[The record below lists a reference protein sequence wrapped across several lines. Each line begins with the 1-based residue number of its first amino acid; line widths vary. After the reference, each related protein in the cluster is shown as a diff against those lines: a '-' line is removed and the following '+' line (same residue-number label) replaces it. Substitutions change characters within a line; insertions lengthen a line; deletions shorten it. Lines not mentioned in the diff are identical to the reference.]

1 VSKYKHSVIPLS
13 TEDNYLLTHKGS
25 GINDNFFRRNRD
37 SHSINNDG
45 TSDTSSSVKETT
57 MIRIIK
63 TVVFLI
69 ALVLLAGV
77 AYKTVT
83 YKLDTLKQAR
93 MEASPITA
101 QMRQTQLDCLARNI
115 YYEAG
120 YEPFEGKVAVA
131 QVTINRAESG
141 DFPSDI
147 CRVVYQKNIVYEKVL
162 CQFSWYCE
170 TATMKKPMNGPVY
183 TESMEVAKKV
193 LLEGFRLPNLKD
205 ALYFH
210 GDYINPGWKKERVAK
225 IGRHIFY
232 K

>member
-1 VSKYKHSVIPLS
+1 
-13 TEDNYLLTHKGS
+13 
-25 GINDNFFRRNRD
+25 
-37 SHSINNDG
+37 
-45 TSDTSSSVKETT
+45 

-63 TVVFLI
+63 TAVL
-69 ALVLLAGV
+69 ALAMLMVITAV
-77 AYKTVT
+77 YKATI
-83 YKLDTLKQAR
+83 YKLDNLKQVR
-93 MEASPITA
+93 LDVSPITA

-115 YYEAG
+115 YHEAG
-120 YEPFEGKVAVA
+120 GEPFEGKVAVA

-141 DFPSDI
+141 QFPGDI

-170 TATMKKPMNGPVY
+170 QASVKKPMNGPVY

-193 LLEGFRLPNLKD
+193 LLEGFRLPSIKD

-210 GDYINPGWKKERVAK
+210 GDYINPGWKRERVAHV
-225 IGRHIFY
+225 GRHIFY